1 MATIPLLVLVLSLL
15 SVDSIKIESIPPTGT
30 PPSKR
35 QRSSIAYDK
44 SSSSVFIYGGFE
56 DMSEYYEDIWR
67 FDLVSNTWEEL
78 ISPSRL
84 TPGPRV
90 SSFMHVLEESRS
102 ILLFGGNTQR
112 GPISDLWLLDI
123 DNIMVTFIQWEPV
136 VTKGPKPSASAYS
149 GAVAYKYNEKTY
161 IATFGGIGR
170 KDTHNNLNM

>member
-1 MATIPLLVLVLSLL
+1 MVPVLLLVLVLSLL
-15 SVDSIKIESIPPTGT
+15 SVYSINIESIPTTGT

-35 QRSSIAYDK
+35 QRSSLAYDK

-56 DMSEYYEDIWR
+56 DMNEYYEDIWR
-67 FDLVSNTWEEL
+67 FNLVSNTWEEL

-102 ILLFGGNTQR
+102 ILLFGGNTQK

-136 VTKGPKPSASAYS
+136 ITKGPKPPASAYS